1 MSNTTTK
8 TTLRNWGFFSL
19 YIIIMS
25 DDDYKYLDDQEI
37 VDFNEKLD
45 ARAARDMEEDGMPTS
60 PLMFGRIGTGSPEM
74 ELIPPRKL
82 YSDAAKALRIA
93 GIDDSHL
100 KDPTNLV
107 LNEQQKKEADEKQFD
122 KMLDNMYK
130 QIEMK
135 KPAKSAVRPSSKKGG
150 KRKRSTRRRSRRSR
164 RSRKSKRSR
173 RSRSR
178 K

>member
-1 MSNTTTK
+1 MSRDND
-8 TTLRNWGFFSL
+8 N
-19 YIIIMS
+19 
-25 DDDYKYLDDQEI
+25 YLDDREI
-37 VDFNEKLD
+37 VDFNEELD
-45 ARAARDMEEDGMPTS
+45 ARVARDMEEDGMPTS
-60 PLMFGRIGTGSPEM
+60 PLMFGRTGRGSPEM
-74 ELIPPRKL
+74 DLKTPRAL
-82 YSDAAKALRIA
+82 YSDAAKALRSA

-130 QIEMK
+130 EEMK
-135 KPAKSAVRPSSKKGG
+135 KPVKSAVRPSSGKGG
-150 KRKRSTRRRSRRSR
+150 KRKRSTRRRSTKKRSR
-164 RSRKSKRSR
+164 RSRKSKRSK